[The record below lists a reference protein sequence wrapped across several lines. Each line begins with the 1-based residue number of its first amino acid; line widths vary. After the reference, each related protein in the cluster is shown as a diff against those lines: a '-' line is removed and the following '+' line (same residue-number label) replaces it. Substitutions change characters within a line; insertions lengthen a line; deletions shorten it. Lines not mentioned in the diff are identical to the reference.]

1 MVVPA
6 PVVGIDVAKDHLDV
20 AIGLDTP
27 PSRFDNTPKG
37 HRSLARVLVKAS
49 PKRIVLEA
57 TGGYERQ
64 VLRHLVERQLP
75 AIRVNPR
82 QVRDFARATGILA
95 KTDALDAR
103 VLVRFA
109 AAVEPPTRPL
119 PSKEQEM
126 LAFLSSR
133 RVQLIEWRTAEEN
146 RKQQCPA
153 GMSTRTMDEM
163 IESIDRELKKLKAEA
178 AEVIAAHE
186 RLERTFKILKS
197 VPGVGDVTAAVLL
210 GQMPELGTLSRQAAA
225 ALAGLAP
232 YNQDSGSRTGQRHIR
247 GGRAGVRTALYMAT
261 LSAITWNPVIKEDFD
276 RLIAAGKPGKVAM
289 TACMRKLLTILNA
302 LVRDDKLWGEKNSK
316 EA

>member
-1 MVVPA
+1 MVVSA

-27 PSRFDNTPKG
+27 PTRFDNTPKG
-37 HRSLARVLVKAS
+37 HRSLTRVLAKAS

-64 VLRHLVERQLP
+64 ILRHLVDRQLP

-119 PSKEQEM
+119 PSKEQEK

-133 RVQLIEWRTAEEN
+133 RMELIQWRTAEKN
-146 RKQQCPA
+146 RKEQYPA
-153 GMSTRTMDEM
+153 DLAKRTIKAMTDA
-163 IESIDRELKKLKAEA
+163 INRELDKLEAEA
-178 AEVIAAHE
+178 AEIIAAHE
-186 RLERTFKILKS
+186 RLERTFKILTS

-232 YNQDSGSRTGQRHIR
+232 YNQDSGSRKGERHIR

-261 LSAITWNPVIKEDFD
+261 LTATKRNAVIKEDFD

-289 TACMRKLLTILNA
+289 VACMRKLLTILNA
-302 LVRDDKLWGEKNSK
+302 LVREDKLWGEKNSK